1 MKISFLQLSGSYM
14 QIDGLADMTQQI
26 GPSFATLHIPTRF
39 IVSDMTVHTEETNTF
54 SAFFFFFVFF

>member
-1 MKISFLQLSGSYM
+1 M
-14 QIDGLADMTQQI
+14 AQQI

-54 SAFFFFFVFF
+54 SAPPPQGSQFTVQPSMLSEGVIKKAVI